1 MTPAFEGF
9 PEGQLR
15 LIPIPDFFFS
25 QLLPQIDD
33 LDELKLTL
41 HIFWRLDQMEGAFRY
56 FHRSDFEQDERLAQ
70 SIGAAPEIAQAALG
84 RAIEKAVARGTLLKA
99 SPGGRQEELYFLNTP
114 KGRAAVQAIENGT
127 WQPLS
132 EAGLPG
138 EPPPEAPNIFQ
149 LYEENIGPLTP
160 MLAEALGEAE
170 DTYPHE
176 WIEEAIRIAV
186 EKNKRNWR
194 YAAAILERWQREG
207 RHGRKEKLEDRRD
220 PEKARHRYVEGEFS
234 DFVEH

>member
-1 MTPAFEGF
+1 MKPAFNGF
-9 PEGQLR
+9 PEGKLN
-15 LIPIPDFFFS
+15 LISLPEIFFS

-41 HIFWRLDQMEGAFRY
+41 YIFWRIDHMEGNFRY
-56 FHRSDFEQDERLAQ
+56 FHRADLEQDERLLQ
-70 SIGAAPEIAQAALG
+70 CLGVPPEKAQAALE
-84 RAIEKAVARGTLLKA
+84 RAIEKTVARGTLLKA
-99 SPGGRQEELYFLNTP
+99 SPENRQEELYFLNSP
-114 KGRAAVQAIENGT
+114 KGRAAVRAIEDGT
-127 WQPLS
+127 WQPTGES
-132 EAGLPG
+132 GLTA
-138 EPPPEAPNIFQ
+138 EPPQAAPNIFQ

-170 DTYPHE
+170 NTYPLE
-176 WIEEAIRIAV
+176 WIEEALRIAV

-220 PEKARHRYVEGEFS
+220 PEKARRRYVEGEFS